1 MSLTNDNTGPTP
13 DASAQRVTVRVTLF
27 SDYLALTKPRVMLLV
42 VFTAFVGLLVAPTQ
56 IHPMVGLAAIVC
68 IAVGAGAAGA
78 LNMWYDAEI
87 DATMTRTAARPIPRG
102 RVSPRQALAFG
113 LTTAAA
119 SVLALAFLTNL
130 AAAAL
135 LALTIFFYIVVYTIW
150 LKRSTPQS
158 IVIGGAAGASPP
170 LIAWIAATGQFGLE
184 PFILFLIVFLWTPPH
199 FWALSLNRVDDYR
212 TAGIPT
218 LPLVSGPDETIRQ
231 ILVYTVLLAAASFLP
246 WLLGFAS
253 SLYAAA
259 AATTNAIFIALVLQ
273 LRSPRRSR
281 LSTANRLFSFSICY
295 IVILFA
301 ALLVEQVLTN

>member
-1 MSLTNDNTGPTP
+1 MRNASQSASLD
-13 DASAQRVTVRVTLF
+13 F

-56 IHPMVGLAAIVC
+56 IHPMVGLAAITC
-68 IAVGAGAAGA
+68 IAIGAGAAGA

-102 RVSPRQALAFG
+102 RVSPQQALAFG

-119 SVLALAFLTNL
+119 SVIALAFLTNL
-130 AAAAL
+130 AAAGL
-135 LALTIFFYIVVYTIW
+135 LAFTIFFYIVVYTIW

-170 LIAWIAATGQFGLE
+170 LIAWIASTGQLGLE

-199 FWALSLNRVDDYR
+199 FWALSLNRTDDYR

-231 ILVYTVLLAAASFLP
+231 ILIYTLLLAASSFLP
-246 WLLGFAS
+246 WLLGFAGT
-253 SLYAAA
+253 LYVIA
-259 AATTNAIFIALVLQ
+259 AATSNAIIIALAV
-273 LRSPRRSR
+273 R
-281 LSTANRLFSFSICY
+281 LHSTRGSQRFTANRLFGFSICY
-295 IVILFA
+295 LIILFA
-301 ALLVEQVLTN
+301 ALLVEHILAN